1 MNLNHL
7 TTPCKPPT
15 CFNTTTHN
23 KTNYQHP
30 KIQCLQEFNMKL
42 LTMLKLAH
50 TFTKEIQN
58 DHKQIMSCLPKTKK
72 KKKSYYACKLL
83 VLPKN
88 MTSIKNSNV

>member
-7 TTPCKPPT
+7 ITPCKPPT

-72 KKKSYYACKLL
+72 KKKVTMLVSY
-83 VLPKN
+83 
-88 MTSIKNSNV
+88 